1 MTLHKEGNRTL
12 FLTFLIFSLIIIFSD
27 LFFSFSKLV
36 IILLSFIFLMLWLF
50 LMFFFRKPNRD
61 IKIDDK
67 NIISVADGTVVAI
80 EEVFDDKIL
89 KTRSIQVSVFM
100 SPFNIHINWMPV
112 SGIIV
117 QKIYQPGKHL
127 VAFNPKSS
135 LLNEMAVTV
144 VQADNGKQILIRQI
158 AGIMARR
165 IVNYAE
171 NEKIFKQGEE
181 LGFIKF
187 GSRIDLLLPLDVD
200 IKVKIGQKVTG
211 RKTIIASF

>member
-1 MTLHKEGNRTL
+1 
-12 FLTFLIFSLIIIFSD
+12 
-27 LFFSFSKLV
+27 
-36 IILLSFIFLMLWLF
+36 
-50 LMFFFRKPNRD
+50 MFFFRKPKRD

-89 KTRSIQVSVFM
+89 KTKSIQVSVFM

-117 QKIYQPGKHL
+117 QKIYQSGKHL

>member
-12 FLTFLIFSLIIIFSD
+12 FLAFLIFSLIILFSVF
-27 LFFSFSKLV
+27 FFSFSKLV
-36 IILLSFIFLMLWLF
+36 IVLLSFIFLMFWLF
-50 LMFFFRKPNRD
+50 LMFFFRKPKRD

-89 KTRSIQVSVFM
+89 KTKSIQVSVFM

-117 QKIYQPGKHL
+117 QKIYQSGKHL